1 MGQNMLL
8 DLIRLSVLVKMLTTL
23 SVLRAVADLLPK
35 LETLTFLF
43 TLEICTMLPWAE
55 KDSEDH

>member
-1 MGQNMLL
+1 MLL

-23 SVLRAVADLLPK
+23 CVLRAVADLLAK

-43 TLEICTMLPWAE
+43 TLEICTMLPWAK

>member
-1 MGQNMLL
+1 MLL